1 MHPKPTS
8 SSTRPT
14 RAISSDHLA
23 LGAVVRELRA
33 RHAVSQEELGFRAG
47 LHRNYVGAIERGEI
61 NPTYRT
67 LMTLA
72 SGLEVRL
79 SSVIRLC
86 ELRQARRI
94 GTRHPPHD
102 GARGGRSEDD

>member
-1 MHPKPTS
+1 MHPNPTS
-8 SSTRPT
+8 SATRPT
-14 RAISSDHLA
+14 RAISSDHIA

-33 RHAVSQEELGFRAG
+33 RHGVSQEELGFRAR

-72 SGLEVRL
+72 NGLEVRL

-86 ELRQARRI
+86 EIRQAARI
-94 GTRHPPHD
+94 GTMHPPHEH
-102 GARGGRSEDD
+102 ARGGRSER